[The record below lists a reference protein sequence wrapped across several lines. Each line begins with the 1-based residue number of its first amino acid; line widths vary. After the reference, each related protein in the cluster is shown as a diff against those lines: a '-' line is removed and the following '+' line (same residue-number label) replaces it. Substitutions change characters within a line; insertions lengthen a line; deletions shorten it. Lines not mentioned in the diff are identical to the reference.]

1 MSHRRPDAEEAA
13 HLQYETEHTSPSRGK
28 SVVPYMV
35 ILIAAAFVLLF
46 VAYLMQQRTAE
57 SVQGLNQSANSFRTI
72 DQLVDDNRS
81 LHEEVSR
88 LQAEL
93 TAAQEENEALKDR
106 VDDLE
111 NGPAAQAAQNR
122 EDVLTHFTMLE
133 QALRDKNYELAA
145 FHVRRLCSGDYDLDL
160 GLASETEVFSPAQ
173 RLEEVIPILEKQKAL
188 EKGELQVPQ

>member
-13 HLQYETEHTSPSRGK
+13 HLQYETEHTSPGRGK
-28 SVVPYMV
+28 SVVPYMA
-35 ILIAAAFVLLF
+35 ILIAAAFVLLG

-81 LHEEVSR
+81 LHEQVAQLQEELAAAQAESKA
-88 LQAEL
+88 LQA
-93 TAAQEENEALKDR
+93 R

-111 NGPAAQAAQNR
+111 NGPTAQAAQNR
-122 EDVLTHFTMLE
+122 ENVLTHFTMLE
-133 QALRDKNYELAA
+133 QALRDKDYTAA
-145 FHVRRLCSGDYDLDL
+145 ADHVRQLCSGDYDLDL

-173 RLEEVIPILEKQKAL
+173 RLEEVIPILEKRGAL
-188 EKGELQVPQ
+188 EKDEVQVP